1 MKTLTCCVLLALCG
15 LATSAFNFDQELLA
29 LLGGLETVDNSAS
42 INDYIDSV
50 LVGLNQFLDDLHFSN
65 VDLPVID
72 KSFQYSFFSGKIN
85 LENGTLNNLNTIER
99 ANDSVV
105 KYAPPYLRV
114 YLPLKTTK
122 VNLHYEYQG
131 NLMGMTPEG
140 VVNGNI
146 SHLEL
151 AMEAGINLKNLRVN
165 LFKFHIEK
173 IAGISLVFEGPG
185 FITSI
190 LNGVAGMLTPTIE
203 ELIPE
208 KGDEIVKGILESK
221 ISELNKVI
229 CEKLNDC

>member
-1 MKTLTCCVLLALCG
+1 
-15 LATSAFNFDQELLA
+15 
-29 LLGGLETVDNSAS
+29 
-42 INDYIDSV
+42 
-50 LVGLNQFLDDLHFSN
+50 
-65 VDLPVID
+65 
-72 KSFQYSFFSGKIN
+72 
-85 LENGTLNNLNTIER
+85 
-99 ANDSVV
+99 
-105 KYAPPYLRV
+105 
-114 YLPLKTTK
+114 
-122 VNLHYEYQG
+122 
-131 NLMGMTPEG
+131 MGMTPEG